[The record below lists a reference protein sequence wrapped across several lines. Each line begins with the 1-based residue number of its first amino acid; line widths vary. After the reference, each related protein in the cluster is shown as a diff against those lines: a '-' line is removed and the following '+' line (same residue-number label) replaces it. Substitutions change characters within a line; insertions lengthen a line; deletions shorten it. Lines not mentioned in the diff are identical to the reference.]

1 MSFAGKYTAVISKN
15 GAIYHLPVPGC
26 SSASEARAQ
35 ASRMY
40 EGKVISV
47 IFEGSEK
54 STRKKENVNAGPQL
68 FSGGS
73 RSEYEYE
80 SGGGSDLVEIAI
92 LGGILL
98 LMMAIMTV
106 IANWPILLV
115 IAAVFFLIKFFK
127 K

>member
-1 MSFAGKYTAVISKN
+1 MLPASKYTAVISKN

-40 EGKVISV
+40 EGKVLNV
-47 IFEGSEK
+47 IFEGPERSN
-54 STRKKENVNAGPQL
+54 RKKENVNAGPQL

-73 RSEYEYE
+73 RSEYE
-80 SGGGSDLVEIAI
+80 SGDSLDLVEIAI

-98 LMMAIMTV
+98 LIMAIMTA

-115 IAAVFFLIKFFK
+115 IAAVYFLIKFFK